1 MQRSTFYYKPSF
13 GRRGRKPST
22 HTVKVDGNVVTNIEV
37 VNTLIR
43 DVYSQEFNRYGY
55 ILSTDELKEMG
66 FIINHKKV
74 YRLMD
79 EGGLLLEKIKSKR
92 GNRQFVLWRIIP
104 DAKPLDYICMDLK
117 YVYIHGQRRN
127 AYLLSIIDVATRY
140 ALGWSLRFSMRHPH
154 VILLLDGVLNQYP
167 AEEIILRT
175 DNGSQFIANG
185 LKKYL
190 EDKPVK
196 HEFTHVATPEENS
209 YVESLFSNVERDVI
223 GKYEFDSIYDAID
236 VFTRYFDFYNTKR
249 RHHGIGRK
257 SPLTYWNTRFIDH
270 PVRPPEIL
278 SGDFVKGDDTK
289 EMVITKSSLEQP
301 LTKSEHGL
309 SLPKQDEKKVLNHL
323 QKTVQKIG
331 G

>member
-1 MQRSTFYYKPSF
+1 MQRSTFYYKPTS

-22 HTVKVDGNVVTNIEV
+22 HTAKIDGNVVSNIAV

-43 DVYSQEFNRYGY
+43 EVYSQEFIRYGY
-55 ILSTDELKEMG
+55 ILSTEELKDMG

-79 EGGLLLEKIKSKR
+79 ESGLLLEKIKSKR
-92 GNRQFVLWRIIP
+92 GKRQFVIWRIIP
-104 DAKPLDYICMDLK
+104 DAKPLDYICMDIK
-117 YVYIHGQRRN
+117 YVHIHGQRRN
-127 AYLLSIIDVATRY
+127 AYLLAIIDVATRY

-167 AEEIILRT
+167 AKEIILRT

-190 EDKPVK
+190 EDKPVS

-223 GKYEFDSIYDAID
+223 GKYEFDSIYDARD
-236 VFTRYFDFYNTKR
+236 VFARYFNFYNTQR

-278 SGDFVKGDDTK
+278 SGDFVKGDDTT
-289 EMVITKSSLEQP
+289 ESIINKSSLVLP
-301 LTKSEHGL
+301 LTKPERGL
-309 SLPKQDEKKVLNHL
+309 YLPKQDDKKVLNHL
-323 QKTVQKIG
+323 NEIVQKLG